1 MRWIWSHAGIAIILV
16 WNGAGQNLVW
26 LLLDFCRN
34 LKPCKSAQERCRL
47 PPAMRKQT
55 NSERATLHMHF
66 AQCTYITI
74 KPIDLGSLRVIL
86 LKRSINCFSFDVEAG
101 EHWWKALPVREDLE
115 TMVLLG
121 SNNSNPNSPHPRG
134 STPSVFKVLNG
145 FVADY
150 DQNFYLMD
158 IDQSSLPSPL
168 LLLPPRPP
176 SNKIGVQLYLINH
189 PNCRFALCIFASQT
203 SLHFKLFRFSNWLLL
218 G

>member
-1 MRWIWSHAGIAIILV
+1 MHWIWPYAGIAVILV
-16 WNGAGQNLVW
+16 WNGTGQNLVW

-101 EHWWKALPVREDLE
+101 EHWWKAFGVKQQQSKLAPPLQFSRC
-115 TMVLLG
+115 
-121 SNNSNPNSPHPRG
+121 
-134 STPSVFKVLNG
+134 
-145 FVADY
+145 
-150 DQNFYLMD
+150 LMD
-158 IDQSSLPSPL
+158 FLLIMIKTFTLWILIKARYHLPSSSSPL
-168 LLLPPRPP
+168 GLP
-176 SNKIGVQLYLINH
+176 
-189 PNCRFALCIFASQT
+189 QT
-203 SLHFKLFRFSNWLLL
+203 KLVCNYI
-218 G
+218 